1 MGTPPR
7 TYAETIAALKAD
19 ANIADEAGRA
29 ALIRQAQEQEY
40 GSKAFNI
47 DDFEALLS
55 RLEGSKTRQ
64 QRQKSVE
71 GRRDIFSQGL
81 AGMMSNF

>member
-1 MGTPPR
+1 MAR
-7 TYAETIAALKAD
+7 TYAETIAALQGD
-19 ANIADEAGRA
+19 TNLDEARRK
-29 ALIRQAQEQEY
+29 ALMNQAQEQEY